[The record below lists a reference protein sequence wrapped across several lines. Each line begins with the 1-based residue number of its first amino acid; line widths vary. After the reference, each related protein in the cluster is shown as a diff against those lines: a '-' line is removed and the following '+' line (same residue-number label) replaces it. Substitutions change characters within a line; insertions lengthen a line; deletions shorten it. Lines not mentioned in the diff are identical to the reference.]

1 MTTTV
6 LRIMM
11 ILAAVFIL
19 PKAASSAEA
28 HWPETLTIGTG
39 SPGGTYYDYG
49 EGLARLLT
57 RKLSMPVFMRSTE
70 GPTENIKLLEA
81 GEIQLAFVTLGVA
94 QQAWN
99 GTGEWTGGR
108 QFRAMR
114 AIFPMYDTPFQFM
127 VLQDS
132 GILSVADLTDK
143 RVGIGPQ
150 GGTTGIYM
158 PQFFKILKVNPT
170 IRTGSWSDLAA
181 AMQART
187 LDTLAVGAGVPFPE
201 FAELEKRNKV
211 RYLALTS
218 NQVVALRLAIPEL
231 GLSVVPAGSYPSLTR
246 HYQTVGLYNFAVAHR
261 ALPDDLVYAIAEAVF
276 ANHDEMMQN
285 HSAAADTV
293 PANFTRNTIL
303 PFHDGA
309 ARWYYNNSAS
319 GVVRGD

>member
-1 MTTTV
+1 
-6 LRIMM
+6 
-11 ILAAVFIL
+11 
-19 PKAASSAEA
+19 
-28 HWPETLTIGTG
+28 
-39 SPGGTYYDYG
+39 
-49 EGLARLLT
+49 
-57 RKLSMPVFMRSTE
+57 MPVFTRPTE

-99 GTGEWTGGR
+99 GAGEWTGGK

-158 PQFFKILKVNPT
+158 PQFFKILKANPT

-187 LDTLAVGAGVPFPE
+187 LDALAVGAGVPFPE

-276 ANHDEMMQN
+276 ANYDEMMQN